1 MNIRLLHKQCGEGI
15 EAQNGGRVHMNFGIM
30 FFMNLGMLITVAYVA
45 NVIHKYIF
53 ANTSKEVNYVLSIIL
68 IIFAGWVS
76 MFFGFQIGET
86 VIFDLRFIPLII
98 ATMIYRNPLTL
109 IVIGCGI
116 GLLRLTFGFNPAS
129 VAGMINLILLG
140 ILCAGLNIWL
150 QKSNYRLYIKA
161 FIVIVVVNLANCVNI
176 AIFGVYPFMMYVTK
190 IVPITLPICI
200 VLSCIFALILRDF
213 QLEQRHK
220 LALKEANQL
229 LVKQKDDL
237 HQAKVN
243 LQERAEQLTL
253 ASKYK
258 TEFLANMSH
267 ELRTPLNGI
276 INFAQLIT
284 ESEDSNADSKQ
295 YGSYIYRSGQDL
307 LQLINDILDLSKV
320 EAGRLEIL
328 HEEVSIHEFP
338 DLMQVQFQHI
348 ANEKNIQFHIKVDPT
363 VPNVVYSD
371 ANRMGQILR
380 NLLANAFKFT
390 SEGVVSLSIE
400 MEKEGWIIFHVI
412 DSGIGVPE
420 DKRRL
425 IFESFQQADG
435 SISRRFGGTGLGLP
449 ISCNLARL
457 LGGCI
462 RYCNRNEGGSIFS
475 FYLPAHT
482 TPQSE
487 KL

>member
-1 MNIRLLHKQCGEGI
+1 
-15 EAQNGGRVHMNFGIM
+15 MNFGIM
-30 FFMNLGMLITVAYVA
+30 FFMNLGMLITVAYVG

-53 ANTSKEVNYVLSIIL
+53 ANTSKEVNYILSIIL
-68 IIFAGWVS
+68 IVFAGWVS

-86 VIFDLRFIPLII
+86 VIFDLRFIPLLI
-98 ATMIYRNPLTL
+98 ATVIYRNPLTL
-109 IVIGCGI
+109 ILIGCGI
-116 GLLRLTFGFNPAS
+116 GLLRLSFGLNPAS
-129 VAGMINLILLG
+129 IAGMINLILLG
-140 ILCAGLNIWL
+140 ILCAGLNIWM
-150 QKSNYRLYIKA
+150 QKSTYRLYVKA
-161 FIVIVVVNLANCVNI
+161 LIVIFVVNIANCINI
-176 AIFGVYPFMMYVTK
+176 AIFGVYPFMFYMTH

-229 LVKQKDDL
+229 LMKQKDDL
-237 HQAKVN
+237 HQVKLN
-243 LQERAEQLTL
+243 LQERAEQLAL

-284 ESEDSNADSKQ
+284 ESEDSSADSKQ

-328 HEEVSIHEFP
+328 HEEVSVHEFP

-348 ANEKNIQFHIKVDPT
+348 ANEKNIEFHIEMEPT
-363 VPNVVYSD
+363 VPNVIYSD
-371 ANRMGQILR
+371 ANRIGQILR

-400 MEKEGWIIFHVI
+400 MEKDSKDSIKGSIVSNDNNKAMSWIIFHII

-420 DKRRL
+420 DKRSL
-425 IFESFQQADG
+425 IFEPFQQADG

-462 RYCNRNEGGSIFS
+462 RYTNRSEGGSMFS
-475 FYLPAHT
+475 LYLPAYT
-482 TPQSE
+482 SPQRD

>member
-1 MNIRLLHKQCGEGI
+1 
-15 EAQNGGRVHMNFGIM
+15 MNFGIM

-53 ANTSKEVNYVLSIIL
+53 ANTSKEVNYVMSIIL

-76 MFFGFQIGET
+76 MLFGFQIGET
-86 VIFDLRFIPLII
+86 VIFDLRFIPLLI
-98 ATMIYRNPLTL
+98 ATVIYRNPRTL
-109 IVIGCGI
+109 ILIGCGI

-129 VAGMINLILLG
+129 IAGMINLILLG
-140 ILCAGLNIWL
+140 FLCAGLNIWM
-150 QKSNYRLYIKA
+150 QKSTYRLYVKA
-161 FIVIVVVNLANCVNI
+161 FIVILVVNIANCINI
-176 AIFGVYPFMMYVTK
+176 AIFGIYPFMMYMTK

-220 LALKEANQL
+220 LALKEANQML
-229 LVKQKDDL
+229 MKQKDDL
-237 HQAKVN
+237 HQVKLN
-243 LQERAEQLTL
+243 LQERAEQLAL

-284 ESEDSNADSKQ
+284 ESEDSNGDSKQ
-295 YGSYIYRSGQDL
+295 YASFIYRSGQDL

-328 HEEVSIHEFP
+328 HEEVSVHEFP

-348 ANEKNIQFHIKVDPT
+348 ATEKNIEFQIKVEPT
-363 VPNVVYSD
+363 VPGVIYSD
-371 ANRMGQILR
+371 ANRIGQILR

-390 SEGVVSLSIE
+390 SEGAVSLCIE
-400 MEKEGWIIFHVI
+400 MENDEVNNDIDSNRSNENNNKAVNWIIFHVI

-420 DKRRL
+420 DKRAL
-425 IFESFQQADG
+425 IFEPFQQADG

-462 RYCNRNEGGSIFS
+462 RYSNRGEGGSVFS
-475 FYLPAHT
+475 LFLPAYT
-482 TPQSE
+482 SPRE
-487 KL
+487 EDI